1 MKIDAAE
8 VRRIA
13 ELAHLHLDDAEVA
26 RMQEEL
32 TSILDY
38 IDQLVKVDVSSL
50 GEQPGHRGSASRD
63 DVERSSIPRASIASN
78 APSFENGF
86 FVVPRVIGE

>member
-1 MKIDAAE
+1 MKINEKE

-13 ELAHLHLDDAEVA
+13 DLAHLHLTADEVA
-26 RMQEEL
+26 RMQVEM
-32 TSILDY
+32 TGILDY
-38 IDQLVKVDVSSL
+38 IDQLSRVDVSAVPDVSQT
-50 GEQPGHRGSASRD
+50 GATPMRD
-63 DVERSSIPRASIASN
+63 DVERPSVAQDAVAGN